1 MTLLNDCDRLEEG
14 KKAKTFQSRTA
25 LCECNSATKRNRT
38 QEEEAAAE
46 KS

>member
-1 MTLLNDCDRLEEG
+1 MIVIACLEEG

-25 LCECNSATKRNRT
+25 LCECNSETKRNRT
-38 QEEEAAAE
+38 QEEEAAAAE